1 VLVRIAE
8 PTGDRSIVPAG
19 RRYLLRLRVYRPIGV
34 TVDGHGELP
43 RHPGPDSAGPGWWVD
58 GEGFTLVRLPA
69 QPAYAVTV
77 RTTT

>member
-1 VLVRIAE
+1 MVVRIGQPA
-8 PTGDRSIVPAG
+8 GDPSVVPAG
-19 RRYLLRLRVYRPIGV
+19 RRYVLRLRIDRPAAV
-34 TVDGHGELP
+34 TVEGRGELP
-43 RHPGPDSAGPGWWVD
+43 KLAGPGAAGAGWWVD